1 MQATDK
7 ADFTA
12 LIAKTWR
19 FYGKQPT
26 GEDVADWFELL
37 AEFPLGIVATAF
49 RRHLTDPQQGQ
60 YLPKPA
66 DVIRHL
72 PLPRPEDDGRPSA
85 DEAWGILLRLV
96 RDEAETGVLSD
107 EIREGWQ
114 ACGPILDAGDE
125 VGARRCFIDAYSR
138 RVQRAR
144 ERHEPVRWTVTLGT
158 DRQLRQERVSEAI
171 RLGRISTDHAQ
182 ALLPGPS
189 NASISQVA
197 GLLEGPDATPQEAAI
212 AARLRGLVAIINAGS
227 QAAEDRRKATQAQQ
241 RALESAER
249 ERIETALQQR
259 GISLDDTEQAA

>member
-1 MQATDK
+1 MQASDK

-12 LIAKTWR
+12 LVAKTWR

-37 AEFPLGIVATAF
+37 AEFPLAVVATAF
-49 RRHLTDPQQGQ
+49 RRHLTDPHQGQ

-66 DVIRHL
+66 DIIRHL
-72 PLPRPEDDGRPSA
+72 PVPRPEDDGRPSA
-85 DEAWGILLRLV
+85 DEAWGLLLRLV
-96 RDEAETGVLSD
+96 RDEAETGVLSE

-114 ACGPILDAGDE
+114 ACGPVLSAGDE
-125 VGARRCFIDAYSR
+125 VGARRCFIDAYNR
-138 RVQRAR
+138 RVQLAR

-171 RLGRISTDHAQ
+171 KLGRISADHAQ

-189 NASISQVA
+189 NASISAVA
-197 GLLEGPDATPQEAAI
+197 GLLEGPDATPQEVEI
-212 AARLRGLVAIINAGS
+212 AARLRGLVEIINAGS
-227 QAAEDRRKATQAQQ
+227 QAAEDRRLADQAQQ
-241 RALESAER
+241 RAREAAER
-249 ERIETALQQR
+249 TRVEAALKQR

>member
-1 MQATDK
+1 MSPTEK
-7 ADFTA
+7 PDFIA
-12 LIAKTWR
+12 LLCRAFR
-19 FYGKQPT
+19 FAGKDLT
-26 GEDVADWFELL
+26 GDPETVADWCDEFVDYPL
-37 AEFPLGIVATAF
+37 AALESAF
-49 RRHLTDPQQGQ
+49 RRHRRESP
-60 YLPKPA
+60 YPPKPS
-66 DVIRHL
+66 DLYRHL
-72 PLPRPEDDGRPSA
+72 DGAAADDGRPSA
-85 DEAWGILLRLV
+85 DEAWGLLLRLV

-125 VGARRCFIDAYSR
+125 VGARRCFIDAYNR
-138 RVQRAR
+138 RAQLAR

-171 RLGRISTDHAQ
+171 KLGRISADHAQ

-212 AARLRGLVAIINAGS
+212 AARLRGLVEIINAGS
-227 QAAEDRRKATQAQQ
+227 QAAEDRRKADQAHQ

-249 ERIETALQQR
+249 ERIEAALQQR